1 MRSMSILLCLAGLWM
16 IYWSWRVIARIEEK
30 KVNRRFRSWFSER
43 MSKADAEGYR
53 IVNGVLFALAILSF
67 GVLMVIMGIVGLF
80 K

>member
-1 MRSMSILLCLAGLWM
+1 M
-16 IYWSWRVIARIEEK
+16 IYWSWGVIARIEEK
-30 KVNRRFRSWFSER
+30 KVNRRFTSWFSER

-53 IVNGVLFALAILSF
+53 IVNGVLFALAILFF